1 MTLLAELDRERRAER
16 ERLRFRVRQK
26 LQSAL
31 REMLPSQAVYVFG
44 SITREGQFHARSDV
58 DLGILELPDGVS
70 EFGLQAA
77 LEDRIGCPVDLCIVW
92 DHRLKEKIQRGGET
106 WTV

>member
-16 ERLRFRVRQK
+16 ERLRARVREK

-31 REMLPSQAVYVFG
+31 RELLPTQAVYVFG
-44 SITREGQFHARSDV
+44 SLTKEGQFHARSDV
-58 DLGILELPDGVS
+58 DLAVLELPEGTS

-77 LEDRIGCPVDLCIVW
+77 LEDRLGCPVDLCIVW
-92 DHRLKEKIQRGGET
+92 DHRLKEKIQAGEM